1 MRMMRKWK
9 KLSLLIGSLLLII
22 IWGGCSDSET
32 NVEDEYLLRLGTR
45 SVTVLEF
52 NEAFEIAK
60 IAYPHQIRN
69 KPEDLKKAQLR
80 LINQMMIE
88 LMVLER
94 AQELGIELSK
104 TEVEDAIAEIKSD
117 YPEGVFEETLLEV
130 AVSYETWVKRLKT
143 RLIMEKVIDKELKD
157 KIVIT
162 PEDISI
168 YYEENFKGKQQA
180 SELNE
185 DSGDI
190 NEAIIKILRRKKLE
204 EAYSVWINELKSN
217 YKIEVNNTQ
226 WEKISGAEKISH
238 KDLELDD
245 PPDQIQ

>member
-1 MRMMRKWK
+1 M
-9 KLSLLIGSLLLII
+9 LIVTALV
-22 IWGGCSDSET
+22 GCADSET
-32 NVEDEYLLRLGTR
+32 KVANEYLIRLGNR

-60 IAYPHQIRN
+60 IAYPHQIRK
-69 KPEDLKKAQLR
+69 KPDDLRKAQLR
-80 LINQMMIE
+80 LLNQMIIEMI
-88 LMVLER
+88 VQER

-104 TEVEDAIAEIKSD
+104 AEVDREIAAIKSD

-143 RLIMEKVIDKELKD
+143 RLIMEKVIDEELKD

-162 PEDISI
+162 PEDIAV

-204 EAYSVWINELKSN
+204 EAYSSWINDLKSN
-217 YKIEVNNTQ
+217 YKIEINNTQ
-226 WEKISGAEKISH
+226 WEKISGAEKFSE
-238 KDLELDD
+238 KDLQLDA
-245 PPDQIQ
+245 PPNQIQ

>member
-1 MRMMRKWK
+1 MKNLIP
-9 KLSLLIGSLLLII
+9 KLYMLILFLII
-22 IWGGCSDSET
+22 TVSIGCSDSDS
-32 NVEDEYLLRLGTR
+32 NVEDEYLIRLGNR

-69 KPEDLKKAQLR
+69 KPDDLKKAQLR
-80 LINQMMIE
+80 LINQLMIE

-94 AQELGIELSK
+94 AQELGIELSD
-104 TEVEDAIAEIKSD
+104 TEVENAISAIKSD

-143 RLIMEKVIDKELKD
+143 RLIMEKVIDQELKD

-162 PEDISI
+162 PADISI
-168 YYEENFKGKQQA
+168 YYEENFKGKQQP
-180 SELNE
+180 SQLKE

-204 EAYSVWINELKSN
+204 EAYSLWINDLKSK

-226 WEKISGAEKISH
+226 WEKISGAAKLSEKDI
-238 KDLELDD
+238 KLDV
-245 PPDQIQ
+245 PPNQIQ